1 VSDEG
6 KTIQEIRAQH
16 SAQRAEM
23 QTARYARTDEI
34 KAETGVEPGPC
45 LDYMNDQQLSEL
57 LRDQMQQ
64 KIEHERALKVAEAE
78 TLFED
83 YRREHD
89 ERAAWV
95 DAGLYHVE
103 GNGEAMLRCA
113 DATDEQLA
121 GYLDWAIQQDNDD
134 IARLVFAEAQR
145 RGLSGM
151 QHRATKAG
159 KPKVCSTNERSE
171 S

>member
-1 VSDEG
+1 
-6 KTIQEIRAQH
+6 
-16 SAQRAEM
+16 
-23 QTARYARTDEI
+23 
-34 KAETGVEPGPC
+34 
-45 LDYMNDQQLSEL
+45 
-57 LRDQMQQ
+57 MQQ

-78 TLFED
+78 ALFED

-121 GYLDWAIQQDNDD
+121 GYLDRAIQQDNDD

-145 RGLSGM
+145 PLGNATLCYKSGE
-151 QHRATKAG
+151 AEI
-159 KPKVCSTNERSE
+159 V
-171 S
+171 